1 MREKLILIYNLNL
14 KKRKGKGSEL
24 YMKYNACKIFKISGI
39 SFAFE
44 IR

>member
-1 MREKLILIYNLNL
+1 MVRF
-14 KKRKGKGSEL
+14 KKRKS
-24 YMKYNACKIFKISGI
+24 MKYKACKIFKISGI